1 MKIVLGCDHAGF
13 ALKSTAAELVKSLGH
28 TLLDVGAKTLE
39 PEDDYPD
46 FAKAV
51 SIAVQTGQAER
62 GILLCGSGV
71 GVSIA
76 ANKFKGIRA
85 AFCGDTFSAHQG
97 VEDDDANVLCLGARV
112 TGPSLARDIIR
123 TFLQAQFSEASRHMR
138 RIQKIRDFDNRLG

>member
-1 MKIVLGCDHAGF
+1 MKIALGCDHAGF
-13 ALKSTAAELVKSLGH
+13 PLKSMVAEWITPWGH
-28 TLLDVGAKTLE
+28 QILDVGAKTLE

-51 SIAVQTGQAER
+51 SLALQEGRAER
-62 GILLCGSGV
+62 GILVCGSGV

-97 VEDDDANVLCLGARV
+97 VEDDDANVLCLGARI
-112 TGPSLARDIIR
+112 TGPSLAKDIVQAFLAARFSGAIR
-123 TFLQAQFSEASRHMR
+123 HVR
-138 RIQKIRDFDNRLG
+138 RVNKVKSFE

>member
-1 MKIVLGCDHAGF
+1 MKIALGCDHAGF
-13 ALKSTAAELVKSLGH
+13 PLKSMIAEWATSLGH
-28 TLLDVGAKTLE
+28 QIIDVGANTLE

-51 SIAVQTGQAER
+51 SLALQEGRAER

-85 AFCGDTFSAHQG
+85 AFCEDTFSAHQG

-112 TGPSLARDIIR
+112 TGPSLAKDIVR
-123 TFLQAQFSEASRHMR
+123 TFLAARFSGAARHLR
-138 RIQKIRDFDNRLG
+138 RVNKVKSFE

>member
-1 MKIVLGCDHAGF
+1 MKIALGCDHAGF
-13 ALKSTAAELVKSLGH
+13 SLKSKITEWTTQLGH
-28 TLLDVGAKTLE
+28 QIIDVGANALE

-51 SIAVQTGQAER
+51 SLTLQEGRAER
-62 GILLCGSGV
+62 GILICGSGV
-71 GVSIA
+71 GISIA

-112 TGPSLARDIIR
+112 TGPSLAKDIVQ
-123 TFLQAQFSEASRHMR
+123 TFLAARFSGAARHQR
-138 RIQKIRDFDNRLG
+138 RVDKVKSFE

>member
-1 MKIVLGCDHAGF
+1 MKIALGCDHAGF
-13 ALKSTAAELVKSLGH
+13 PLKFRIVEWVIQLGH
-28 TLLDVGAKTLE
+28 QLVDVGANALE

-51 SIAVQTGQAER
+51 SLSIQEGRADR
-62 GILLCGSGV
+62 GILVCGSGV

-112 TGPSLARDIIR
+112 TGPSLAKDIVR
-123 TFLQAQFSEASRHMR
+123 TFLSAEFSGAPRHQR
-138 RIQKIRDFDNRLG
+138 RVNKVKSFE